1 VEIWLAR
8 HGATEWSRSGQHT
21 GVTDLPLIPEGEE
34 EARALGRRIG
44 DHAFVRVLSSPL
56 QRARETARLAG
67 FGDRIELTDLLL
79 EVDYGEYE
87 GVTTEDIQ
95 RNHPGWEVFVDGSPG
110 GETPQQVA
118 ARAERLL
125 DLVGEP
131 DGDVLCF
138 GHGHILRAVAARYL
152 GLDIEVGG
160 LLKLDSGSLSILGHE
175 HDHRALRLWNEV
187 VPTDW

>member
-1 VEIWLAR
+1 VEIWLSR

-21 GVTDLPLIPEGEE
+21 GVTDLPLIADGEE

-56 QRARETARLAG
+56 QRARDTARLAG
-67 FGDRIELTDLLL
+67 FGDRVEMTDLLL

-95 RNHPGWEVFVDGSPG
+95 RNHPGWEMFVDGSPG

-118 ARAERLL
+118 TRAERLL
-125 DLVGEP
+125 ALIGEP

-138 GHGHILRAVAARYL
+138 GHGHILRAVATRYL
-152 GLDIEVGG
+152 DLDIEVGG

-187 VPTDW
+187 VPTDR